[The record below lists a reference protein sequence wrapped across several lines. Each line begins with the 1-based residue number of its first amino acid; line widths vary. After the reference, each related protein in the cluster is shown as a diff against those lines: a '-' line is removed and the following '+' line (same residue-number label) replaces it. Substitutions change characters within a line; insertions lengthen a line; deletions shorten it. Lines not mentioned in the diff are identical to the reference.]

1 MRKMSK
7 ARDDRPGLAVQACFT
22 VGHVWSIQV
31 YVEVGSPFGQPGGAV
46 MFRIGMVMIRAGSRM
61 GNGYSGTFLL
71 KPVIA
76 SLYPWWLSGR
86 MYTYPPGPAII
97 IPSIWEMIASSS
109 GQPPASLFAF
119 STAVLSTCVA
129 VYAPSAWKFGYSLNF
144 A

>member
-22 VGHVWSIQV
+22 VGQVWSIQV

-76 SLYPWWLSGR
+76 S
-86 MYTYPPGPAII
+86 
-97 IPSIWEMIASSS
+97 SS